1 MNYVSLLGRISKDL
15 ELTYTQ
21 NGKSVLKFSIAVP
34 KETNREEADFIN
46 CVAWEKRA
54 ETIAEYFKK
63 GSRILVSGRLSVN
76 SYEKDGERRYFTEVI
91 VTNFDFIESKNQS
104 YDNTNLSA
112 NMPKPSS
119 NESFVE
125 DDEDDFPF

>member
-21 NGKSVLKFSIAVP
+21 NGKSVLRFSIAVP

-63 GSRILVSGRLSVN
+63 GNRILISGRLSVN
-76 SYEKDGERRYFTEVI
+76 TYEKDGEKRYFTEVI
-91 VTNFDFIESKNQS
+91 VNGFDFIETKSQS
-104 YDNTNLSA
+104 FENNTSNDYTV
-112 NMPKPSS
+112 KPSKS
-119 NESFVE
+119 ESFVE